1 MNDSTVLLT
10 ELIRISGDKLLVQ
23 NMRQRKLT
31 IPVADIYEIIIDIN
45 D

>member
-23 NMRQRKLT
+23 NMRQRKRS
-31 IPVADIYEIIIDIN
+31 IPVSEIYEIIIDIN